1 MKTIFY
7 AITAGLI
14 GIITIAAIPNEG
26 ETVKVTVVKHSG
38 NETTVYDTSFSSN
51 SGYTVEQY
59 LIDNGLDVDKTEIID
74 TDAFDGKYS
83 WKRDDSFL
91 FLNGKENSKNSSTA
105 GEEIVIEEVVEE
117 ITDEFSGESHKEII
131 VIKKEGKDGES
142 VVTKTVIHDGEETVT
157 EEVIGEDGF
166 VFVLPEDEEIENME
180 TIFEEM
186 DIDVEGLEKNLEGL
200 GEDFE
205 GLEEELK
212 DLMKRLKI
220 EQVIGVDGAQKEL
233 KLLIETMDDIDSDVL
248 IDTAFAS
255 PRKVRVISNFTSHE
269 NHDNPNVFFREMTGK
284 DYAVAIVTRS
294 GKVENETQ
302 GFISDEVKL
311 PIEGPFYY
319 PNPTAGQFRLE
330 FFLPERGQ
338 TQIQVFD
345 MQGKMVYQDDL
356 GDFQG
361 AYNNEVNLNNLKHGS
376 YVLNITQ
383 NSLRLAEKII
393 VN

>member
-1 MKTIFY
+1 MKTTFY
-7 AITAGLI
+7 IITVGLI
-14 GIITIAAIPNEG
+14 GLITIAAIPKED

-59 LIDNGLDVDKTEIID
+59 LVDNGLDVEKTEIID

-91 FLNGKENSKNSSTA
+91 FLNGEENSQNSSTA
-105 GEEIVIEEVVEE
+105 EEEIIIEEIVEE

-142 VVTKTVIHDGEETVT
+142 VVTKTVIHNGEETVT

-233 KLLIETMDDIDSDVL
+233 KVLIETMDDIDSDVL

-361 AYNNEVNLNNLKHGS
+361 AYKNEVDLNNLEPGT

>member
-1 MKTIFY
+1 
-7 AITAGLI
+7 
-14 GIITIAAIPNEG
+14 
-26 ETVKVTVVKHSG
+26 
-38 NETTVYDTSFSSN
+38 
-51 SGYTVEQY
+51 
-59 LIDNGLDVDKTEIID
+59 
-74 TDAFDGKYS
+74 
-83 WKRDDSFL
+83 L
-91 FLNGKENSKNSSTA
+91 FLNGEENSQNSSTA
-105 GEEIVIEEVVEE
+105 EEEIVIEEIVEE

-142 VVTKTVIHDGEETVT
+142 VVTKTVIHNGEETVT

-233 KLLIETMDDIDSDVL
+233 KVLIETMDDIDSDVL

-361 AYNNEVNLNNLKHGS
+361 AYKNEVDLNNLEPGT